1 MDCFNIRAVSF
12 ARARACWLRLISLF
26 ALLSC
31 ATVFGDVV
39 IVKSSD
45 AEPYRQAAA
54 TLHDRLLAP
63 DHNVRSILVKQ
74 LAESGIGSS
83 ISTTDTVVAVGTSA
97 AAWLHNHLSGGVE
110 LVYCMVNNAD
120 EVGLL
125 RGNDCWGITT
135 NVPIAEQFKLIGEA
149 LPSAKTVG
157 LLYASDTPDG
167 RGTLQLV
174 KDNLPPGWRVEAVA
188 VNEQS
193 CVAVAIDVLMQ
204 KKVDV
209 IWTNP
214 DSRIYDAAAVR
225 TLLRSALQ
233 SKIPVWGYSPAFVRA
248 GALIGVGV
256 DPSAQ
261 AAQAADLIK
270 QLGQHRDSV
279 VERSQPP
286 LQYQIAL
293 NLIVAD
299 QLGIGIPDALVQ
311 RATYVFRSEK

>member
-1 MDCFNIRAVSF
+1 MHCSHITASF
-12 ARARACWLRLISLF
+12 PLARTPLLRLF
-26 ALLSC
+26 ALFSFLSC

-45 AEPYRQAAA
+45 AEPYKQAEA

-63 DHNVRSILVKQ
+63 DCKVRSILVKQ
-74 LAESGIGSS
+74 LAESGIGLT

-97 AAWLHNHLSGGVE
+97 AAWLHNQLPGGVE

-125 RGNDCWGITT
+125 KGGDCWGVTT
-135 NVPIAEQFKLIGEA
+135 NVPIPEQFKLIAEA

-157 LLYASDTPDG
+157 ALYASDTPAG
-167 RGTLQLV
+167 RAALQLL
-174 KDNLPPGWRVEAVA
+174 KDNLPRDWRVEAVA
-188 VNEQS
+188 INDYAS
-193 CVAVAIDVLMQ
+193 VAEAIEALTL

-209 IWTNP
+209 IWTNT
-214 DSRIYDAAAVR
+214 DSKIYDAAAVR
-225 TLLRSALQ
+225 TLLLSALRN
-233 SKIPVWGYSPAFVRA
+233 KIPVWGYSPAFVRA
-248 GALIGVGV
+248 GALLGVGV

-261 AAQAADLIK
+261 AAQAADLVN
-270 QLGQHRDSV
+270 QLRQRKDSV
-279 VERSQPP
+279 VEKAQPP

-299 QLGIGIPDALVQ
+299 QLNLEIPDALIR
-311 RATYVFRSEK
+311 RATYVFRAEK